1 MKAGRKLL
9 ATLLAL
15 VMVLS
20 MMPAANAEGSM
31 PGKGSYGNIDLTL
44 SLTKSGSNYTATYT
58 AKTTM
63 MDWLAEA
70 AAVAKDDG
78 RLAKLLFTCTLKDAL
93 TAKLSDV
100 STNDYEF
107 TSAMYNGV
115 PIFDPVS
122 ATVEGGAIKLSY
134 KLNSTVL
141 SAWSSA
147 SAENVK
153 SALMS
158 EMTMTA
164 SKSVSAS
171 VLSGLGRTIAT
182 MARIDITSTD
192 GKIPFYHETS
202 ILAAQGN
209 CSIGNPEYTTG
220 GGGTTTPTNP
230 VIIKDGGTVE
240 TSKSAAAT
248 GEEVTVTIK
257 PDEGEMINY
266 VAIRDKDGN
275 KVPLSYEGQGSYTF
289 IMPEGGVTVTVTFR
303 QEPADPAETGVAAVL
318 DTDSHIAFMIGD
330 DEGMFRPND
339 NINRAEVS
347 MIFYRLLREKTVEQS
362 ASFADVSSQ
371 AWYAEAVET
380 LAAIRIVK
388 GVGENTFEPMRSITR
403 AEFAAICARFAKAL
417 VGGKTFADVN
427 DHWAAEEISTAAFY
441 GWIYGYEDG
450 TFAPDKP
457 ITRQEAAA
465 IVNRMLYRLGDQIAI
480 DDGHTKEFQDVT
492 DNMWSWYEI
501 AEATYNHDHEQEDKF
516 AHEFWE
522 E

>member
-1 MKAGRKLL
+1 MKR
-9 ATLLAL
+9 
-15 VMVLS
+15 
-20 MMPAANAEGSM
+20 
-31 PGKGSYGNIDLTL
+31 
-44 SLTKSGSNYTATYT
+44 
-58 AKTTM
+58 TM
-63 MDWLAEA
+63 
-70 AAVAKDDG
+70 
-78 RLAKLLFTCTLKDAL
+78 AKLVALLLIFSMVMPMTAQAATTYDLSVTISDKASPEGAKENYELSDSLSTLTGETKLVEALAQIVMANYESLKNFKSNAMKKRMDEGLVIAKPDGGTHVISDWTTYAGYTFACDAAL
-93 TAKLSDV
+93 KGKLSDYSKTLSDYGVGTYVVTHKNNV
-100 STNDYEF
+100 SSD
-107 TSAMYNGV
+107 AKYNV
-115 PIFDPVS
+115 TY
-122 ATVEGGAIKLSY
+122 TVTFKI
-134 KLNSTVL
+134 
-141 SAWSSA
+141 
-147 SAENVK
+147 
-153 SALMS
+153 S
-158 EMTMTA
+158 EHQ
-164 SKSVSAS
+164 
-171 VLSGLGRTIAT
+171 
-182 MARIDITSTD
+182 
-192 GKIPFYHETS
+192 Y
-202 ILAAQGN
+202 
-209 CSIGNPEYTTG
+209 
-220 GGGTTTPTNP
+220 GGGTTTPTTPTNP

-380 LAAIRIVK
+380 LAAIGIVK

-480 DDGHTKEFQDVT
+480 DDGHTKEFPDVT

-501 AEATYNHDHEQEDKF
+501 AEATYNHDHEQEDEF